1 MNKLELRQMIRTQKR
16 QMTPEAIAE
25 KSQKLLEQ
33 FVATDAYRNATT
45 IYGYM
50 NYNQE
55 VRTIPILEQALR
67 DGKRVAIPK
76 CYGDEMRFIYMED
89 LSAVEKSSCGIPEPI
104 ADEPVA
110 NDETALVLMPGLAFD
125 PEGHR
130 IGYGGGFYDRY
141 LCAQPNHPTVAL
153 CFDFQ
158 MLPALETEEFDIPV
172 DLVLW
177 A

>member
-1 MNKLELRQMIRTQKR
+1 MNKFELRQQIRMQKR
-16 QMTPEAIAE
+16 QMTPEVIAE
-25 KSQKLLEQ
+25 KSQKLLQQ
-33 FVATDAYRNATT
+33 FLATDLYRNATT
-45 IYGYM
+45 LYGYM
-50 NYNQE
+50 SYNQE
-55 VRTIPILEQALR
+55 VRTLPILEQALR

-110 NDETALVLMPGLAFD
+110 TDETALVLMPGLAFD
-125 PEGHR
+125 PAGHR
-130 IGYGGGFYDRY
+130 IGYGGGFYDKY
-141 LCAQPNHPTVAL
+141 LSAQSGHPTVAL

-158 MLPALETEEFDIPV
+158 MLPTLETEEFDIPV